1 MFSGLPPAD
10 CCSTVAAGGRRHVIC
25 MHLQRCLGC
34 PPDQLAS
41 LVYCRGW
48 KCLPLVVCLGIH
60 TTVAQPVAAW
70 HARYAPP
77 ETALAA
83 SCSLVAA
90 IPRRTEITR
99 ASSRTAACPQ
109 LCSPRRPPDIYNS
122 PSWDPPWDLNEN
134 KHTPDGL
141 WLWLGARPP
150 ALLSLGGILRHFVQ
164 LPFVIP
170 SAILTRRRQSLVNTE
185 VLQPPAYALS
195 TKDAYAAYACAGQS
209 SGRLGRVAVSGST
222 RYSGPANLGLARNL
236 LAHLLLSR
244 F

>member
-25 MHLQRCLGC
+25 THLQRCLGC

-77 ETALAA
+77 ETALPA

-141 WLWLGARPP
+141 WLWLGAPPRAAEPGRHLAPFRPASIRDP
-150 ALLSLGGILRHFVQ
+150 ERDSHSSSPVTGEYRS
-164 LPFVIP
+164 PP
-170 SAILTRRRQSLVNTE
+170 
-185 VLQPPAYALS
+185 PPAYALS